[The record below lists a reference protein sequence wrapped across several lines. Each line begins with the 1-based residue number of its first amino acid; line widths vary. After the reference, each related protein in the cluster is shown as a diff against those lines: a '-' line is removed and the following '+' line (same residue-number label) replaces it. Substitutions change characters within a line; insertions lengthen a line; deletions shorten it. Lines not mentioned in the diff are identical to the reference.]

1 MAYASDEDV
10 ESDVVRAEIKQMID
24 SWLPENL
31 AVVQYQRFK
40 LLMDGMSIR
49 EITKHECIDY
59 SSTNESIKAV
69 QKKLQKLWRDAPSP
83 LLISV

>member
-1 MAYASDEDV
+1 M
-10 ESDVVRAEIKQMID
+10 ESDVVRTEIKQMID

-40 LLMDGMSIR
+40 LLMGGMSIR

-59 SSTNESIKAV
+59 NSTNESIKAV